1 MHLGTYFKYLNY
13 FVVLGFTSLA
23 CIVKTSAAPHQTEQA
38 SMPAKKTKAQ
48 NTEQA
53 PLINMKGM
61 EVGIGN
67 SKAPLTIV
75 MYYSLTCPH
84 CHDYQVDEIPKI
96 KAEFIDKGLVY
107 FIYRD
112 FPTDA
117 NAVKAAKIAWCHG
130 TQQYLAFARKLLET
144 QDKWVPIDV
153 AKLKEADKNLVK
165 IAKDL
170 GISEVDYK
178 KCLSNETIEASILRS
193 SFEAQKTYSINAAP
207 AFLVNNEYYDG
218 IVTADYIREKLHKM
232 MDSKFHLPIPEN

>member
-1 MHLGTYFKYLNY
+1 MHLGTYFKYLNN
-13 FVVLGFTSLA
+13 FVVISFTLLV
-23 CIVKTSAAPHQTEQA
+23 CLVETLAAPKVGQA
-38 SMPAKKTKAQ
+38 SMPIQQHKAQ
-48 NTEQA
+48 NAEQA

-61 EVGIGN
+61 EIGIGN

-84 CHDYQVDEIPKI
+84 CHDYQLKEIPKI

-117 NAVKAAKIAWCHG
+117 SAVKAAKIAWCHG
-130 TQQYLAFARKLLET
+130 SQQYLAFAKKLLET

-153 AKLKEADKNLVK
+153 AKLKESDKNFEK
-165 IAKDL
+165 IAMEL
-170 GISEVDYK
+170 GISEADYK
-178 KCLSNETIEASILRS
+178 KCLANETIEASILRS
-193 SFEAQKTYSINAAP
+193 SFEAQKTFSINAAP

-218 IVTADYIREKLHKM
+218 IVTVEYIRDKLNKM
-232 MDSKFHLPIPEN
+232 MDSKFHLPIPKH